1 MSEKERMSVYTTIA
15 AVLHLGNVEFEVWIN
30 LALKNKTRFL
40 KKIYL
45 KSIFFV

>member
-15 AVLHLGNVEFEVWIN
+15 AVLHLGNVEFEVGIY
-30 LALKNKTRFL
+30 LALKKLYFL

-45 KSIFFV
+45 ESIFFV